1 MHEVDELDEMDSGA
15 TKAHSGSTEEALILV
30 VRGGGATTTSATT
43 TTDTVRSGD
52 LGRFRETT
60 VAQLRS
66 EFALPVDMVV
76 LESLRASA
84 AAQGYTLAFVPTHQ
98 ITTPKAASAA
108 ARTPEEKFDPY
119 EVGRR
124 AVEALKLAE
133 GGSLSRTE
141 AAARLNLSL
150 AGLYLRLQKRQ
161 IVAWTDANGRMR
173 FPVWQFGANGM
184 LPGIVDCLEA
194 LGRDDEWAVMRF
206 FLTPVESMGSK
217 SALTFLRE
225 GRIDLAKEMAE
236 RSGVHG

>member
-1 MHEVDELDEMDSGA
+1 MDSGA
-15 TKAHSGSTEEALILV
+15 TKAHSGSAEEASILV
-30 VRGGGATTTSATT
+30 VRGEVSTPSSTGTATDS
-43 TTDTVRSGD
+43 VGSEHSSC

-66 EFALPVDMVV
+66 KFALPVDMVV

-98 ITTPKAASAA
+98 ITTAKAASAA
-108 ARTPEEKFDPY
+108 ARPPEEKFDPY

-194 LGRDDEWAVMRF
+194 LGRGDEWAVMRF
-206 FLTPVESMGSK
+206 FLTPNASMGFK

-225 GRIDLAKEMAE
+225 GNVDAAKEMAK

>member
-1 MHEVDELDEMDSGA
+1 MDSGA
-15 TKAHSGSTEEALILV
+15 TKAHSGSAEEEAILV
-30 VRGGGATTTSATT
+30 VRGEVSTPSSTATAT
-43 TTDTVRSGD
+43 DSVGSERSSC

-60 VAQLRS
+60 VAQLRG
-66 EFALPVDMVV
+66 EFALPVDTVV

-84 AAQGYTLAFVPTHQ
+84 AARGYTLAFIPTHR
-98 ITTPKAASAA
+98 IKAAGTASAST
-108 ARTPEEKFDPY
+108 RFPGGEFDPY

-173 FPVWQFGANGM
+173 FAVWRQRHATR
-184 LPGIVDCLEA
+184 DCGLSRS
-194 LGRDDEWAVMRF
+194 LGPR
-206 FLTPVESMGSK
+206 
-217 SALTFLRE
+217 
-225 GRIDLAKEMAE
+225 
-236 RSGVHG
+236 

>member
-1 MHEVDELDEMDSGA
+1 MDSGA
-15 TKAHSGSTEEALILV
+15 TKAHSGSAEEASILV
-30 VRGGGATTTSATT
+30 VRGEVSTPSSTATAT
-43 TTDTVRSGD
+43 DSVGSEHSSC

-66 EFALPVDMVV
+66 KFALPVDMVV

-98 ITTPKAASAA
+98 ITAAKAASAA
-108 ARTPEEKFDPY
+108 ARPPEEKFDPY

-141 AAARLNLSL
+141 AAVRLNLSL

-173 FPVWQFGANGM
+173 FNGM

-194 LGRDDEWAVMRF
+194 LGRGDEWAVMRF
-206 FLTPVESMGSK
+206 FLTPNASMGFK

-225 GRIDLAKEMAE
+225 GNVDAAKEMAE